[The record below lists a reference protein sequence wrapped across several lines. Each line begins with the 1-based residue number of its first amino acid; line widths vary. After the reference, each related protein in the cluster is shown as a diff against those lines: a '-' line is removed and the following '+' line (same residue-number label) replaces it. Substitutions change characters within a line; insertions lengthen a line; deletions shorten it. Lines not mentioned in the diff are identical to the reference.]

1 MRLQIFSDAHI
12 DYPGARGL
20 PPLTAGA
27 RVVVVAGD
35 TCEGLIGAVSALRR
49 KYPPSA
55 EIVVV
60 AGNHEFF
67 GTTWSDELE
76 AGKLAALRLGIHL
89 LENDTVTVGRL
100 RVIGATL
107 WTDYELFGAEL
118 RAPAMRTAQHAM
130 IDHSRIVWQQEPS
143 QPFLPNQAQILH
155 RESRA
160 FIERELAKPHE
171 GPTLVL
177 THHAPCLE
185 AIAPFRNNDI
195 LSAAYGSDLLTIIDR
210 YQPDLWVSGHTHFSM
225 NLKRGRTRLISNPI
239 GYGDENPLFD
249 PLFRVDIDA

>member
-1 MRLQIFSDAHI
+1 MI
-12 DYPGARGL
+12 
-20 PPLTAGA
+20 
-27 RVVVVAGD
+27 VAGD

-67 GTTWSDELE
+67 GTTWSEELV
-76 AGKLAALRLGIHL
+76 AGKLAASRLGVHL
-89 LENDTVTVGRL
+89 LENDTVTIGGL

-107 WTDYELFGAEL
+107 WTDYELLGAAL
-118 RAPAMRTAQHAM
+118 RAPAMRAARRTM
-130 IDHSRIVWQQEPS
+130 IDHSRISWRQEPL
-143 QPFLPNQAQILH
+143 QRFLPNQAQIIH

-160 FIERELAKPHE
+160 FIERELAKSHD

-185 AIAPFRNNDI
+185 AIAPFRYDDVI
-195 LSAAYGSDLLTIIDR
+195 SAAYGSDLLPIIDH

-239 GYGDENPLFD
+239 GYGDENPFFD
-249 PLFRVDIDA
+249 PLFHMEIDA